1 VYSPRRSRLKAEM
14 RAHRS
19 ARRAAQQS
27 PSYGR
32 LPAEARAA
40 MTKTD
45 AEHTAAELDR
55 RAARERV
62 AGAAA
67 GRPTASWS
75 LPAIAALALPVLLL
89 IVVSL
94 A

>member
-1 VYSPRRSRLKAEM
+1 
-14 RAHRS
+14 
-19 ARRAAQQS
+19 
-27 PSYGR
+27 
-32 LPAEARAA
+32 